1 MQIATHHR
9 LLPSH
14 ASIPEPLRPSNE
26 LLAAWLLVLVQ
37 AGVAHGYDM
46 RRELAARRLAV
57 DYPSV
62 YRMLN
67 KLQRDGR
74 LRSHWGKTVA
84 GPRRRLYEIT
94 PAGVESL
101 AELADRLGAL
111 SQTLD
116 RFFDAYAQTAAL
128 PDGDSPGPPQAP
140 MPQSTRRDVDL
151 LALDHLAL
159 AVEDLDA
166 MQAFLCDHIGMQ
178 ELGRGGGVVVV
189 GADVRATKLRLI
201 PVEGPRE
208 PAALGR
214 LVLGVSDLQRAAAA
228 LPADTEVQRQGPQSI
243 SLEGPEGLELGF
255 TLALAGEIERDI
267 VDVILRVADPDE
279 TATALAALGCAR
291 DGNALHVGDKR
302 LTLEEL
308 PAWSDRPLLDH
319 VAVRADSIQVVAA
332 RARHGGYQIDE
343 RPAGTTIAIVLPG
356 PERITVE
363 FFEDHA

>member
-1 MQIATHHR
+1 M
-9 LLPSH
+9 PSH

-101 AELADRLGAL
+101 AELADRLGAI

-116 RFFDAYAQTAAL
+116 RFFDAYAQTAL
-128 PDGDSPGPPQAP
+128 PDKDSPGPPQPP
-140 MPQSTRRDVDL
+140 MPESARRDVDL

-189 GADVRATKLRLI
+189 GADAGATKLRLI

-214 LVLGVSDLQRAAAA
+214 LVLGVADLQRAADA
-228 LPADTEVQRQGPQSI
+228 LPADTEVRRHAPQSI
-243 SLEGPEGLELGF
+243 SLAGPEGLELGF
-255 TLALAGEIERDI
+255 TLASAGEIELDI
-267 VDVILRVADPDE
+267 VEVLLRVADPDE

-291 DGNALHVGDKR
+291 QGDALHVGDKR

-332 RARHGGYQIDE
+332 RARQHGYEIDE
-343 RPAGTTIAIVLPG
+343 RSAGTTIAIVLPG

-363 FFEDHA
+363 FFERQ